1 MATDVDRLIV
11 SVEAR
16 MRSFEREMQRM
27 NGVADKRA
35 RAVEV
40 RFQKMNQTLDR
51 IGRGAAASLI
61 GPLTGIGAA
70 LSTRE
75 VLQYADA
82 WTSAKNSLAV
92 AGVTGA
98 KQAEVLDKLY
108 RSAQN
113 NAAPITSMAD
123 LFGKA
128 AQASDNLGASQE
140 DLLKFSDGVGVALR
154 VAGSSA
160 GEASGSL
167 TQLGQLLG
175 QARVQAEEFNSINE
189 GARPILIAVAN
200 GLDKAG
206 GSVNKLKQLVNDGK
220 VSGKQFFEAFL
231 KGLPSIQSMAANA
244 TQTIDQGITKVNNAF
259 TKYIGE
265 ADASLGVSEKLVAAL
280 NALAENFDDVGDT
293 AVAFATII
301 AGALVGR
308 AIGGM
313 ILSLGN
319 GVAALMALNRA
330 IALGTTGAI
339 TFRAALGPLSVIAG
353 IAAGAAIAF
362 SNWSSSIDDATRSLA
377 DSAAGAGQIQGMIDD
392 AKRAQDAYKT
402 AISSTAGAQTSAS
415 SSIVA
420 DTKREF
426 EAKKSLLE
434 LEVKRQQALLAVK
447 QAELSD
453 AGSRLKSEV
462 GASVF
467 TRIDTDRTGY
477 SDPRVGRLV
486 NLPDDITGLDKT
498 REVIANSP
506 VTAEIQKIRA
516 EMDLTEISANKL
528 TAALNTTFSD
538 TGGGGGG
545 ASAPDTGGK
554 GKGGKSKRA
563 DEFQR
568 MSERIKEATE
578 QLLVQNA
585 AQQQVN
591 PTINDY
597 GRAVEFATAQQELLT
612 AAQKA
617 GMEITPALKDQIG
630 SLAGAY
636 ADASVASQKLAAT
649 QEKVREQA
657 DFFGQTAYDAFSD
670 LIPQIETGNA
680 ALDKFLNTLIEAVA
694 QAALLGTGPFGSVG
708 GGGLFGGL
716 FKLFGFAKGGIAAN
730 GKPQALPRFAKGGVA
745 RSASIFGEAGP
756 EAAVPL
762 PDGRRIPVDLR
773 APQSSGT
780 GSETITI
787 NLAADQSIMAD
798 IADQRIQTASGTIV
812 QVAVTQSQKQ
822 VVPTMA
828 NYQQN
833 KAGGDYR
840 NG

>member
-16 MRSFEREMQRM
+16 MRAFEREMQRM

-35 RAVEV
+35 KAVEV
-40 RFQKMNQTLDR
+40 RFQKMNKTLDT
-51 IGRGAAASLI
+51 IGRSAAASLI
-61 GPLTGIGAA
+61 GPLSGIGAA
-70 LSTRE
+70 LSVRE
-75 VLQYADA
+75 VMQYADA
-82 WTSAKNSLAV
+82 WTAAKNSLAV
-92 AGVTGA
+92 AGVTGS
-98 KQAEVLDKLY
+98 KQVDVLNQIY

-113 NAAPITSMAD
+113 NAAPVTAMAD

-128 AQASDNLGASQE
+128 SQASDNLGASQQ

-154 VAGSSA
+154 VAGTGAS
-160 GEASGSL
+160 EASGSL

-244 TQTIDQGITKVNNAF
+244 TQTIDQGLTKVNNAF

-265 ADASLGVSEKLVAAL
+265 ADASLGVSERLVAAL
-280 NALAENFDDVGDT
+280 NALADNFDGVGDT

-301 AGALVGR
+301 AGALAGR

-313 ILSLGN
+313 ILALGN
-319 GVAALMALNRA
+319 GVTALMALNRA
-330 IALGTTGAI
+330 IALGTTSAI

-362 SNWSSSIDDATRSLA
+362 SNWSTNIDDATRSLA
-377 DSAAGAGQIQGMIDD
+377 ESAAGAGQIQGMIDD
-392 AKRAQDAYKT
+392 AKRAQDAYKS
-402 AISSTAGAQTSAS
+402 AIASTAGAQTSAS
-415 SSIVA
+415 TSIVA

-434 LEVKRQQALLAVK
+434 LEVKRQQALIAVK
-447 QAELSD
+447 QAELSA
-453 AGSRLKSEV
+453 AGARLKSEIGSKV
-462 GASVF
+462 M
-467 TRIDTDRTGY
+467 TRVDTDRTGF

-498 REVIANSP
+498 REVIAKSP
-506 VTAEIQKIRA
+506 ISAEIQKIRA
-516 EMDLTEISANKL
+516 EMDLTEVSANKL
-528 TAALNTTFSD
+528 SSALNTTFSD
-538 TGGGGGG
+538 TGGGGG
-545 ASAPDTGGK
+545 ASAPDAGGK

-591 PTINDY
+591 PTVNDY
-597 GRAVEFATAQQELLT
+597 GRAVEYATARQELLT

-617 GMEITPALKDQIG
+617 GMDITPALQSQIDA
-630 SLAGAY
+630 LAGAY
-636 ADASVASQKLAAT
+636 ADASVASEKLAAT
-649 QEKVREQA
+649 QAKVKEQA
-657 DFFGQTAYDAFSD
+657 DFFKQTAYDAFSE

-694 QAALLGTGPFGSVG
+694 QAALLGTGPFASVG

-730 GKPQALPRFAKGGVA
+730 GKPQSLPKFAKGGVA

-773 APQSSGT
+773 GPRSSVG

-787 NLAADQSIMAD
+787 NLAADQSIIAD
-798 IADQRIQTASGTIV
+798 IADQRVQTASGTIV
-812 QVAVTQSQKQ
+812 QVAVSQSTQR

-828 NYQQN
+828 SYQKN
-833 KAGGDYR
+833 KAGAEWR
-840 NG
+840 S

>member
-1 MATDVDRLIV
+1 MATDVERLIV

-16 MRSFEREMQRM
+16 MRAFEREMQRM
-27 NGVADKRA
+27 SGVADKRA
-35 RAVEV
+35 KAVEV
-40 RFQKMNQTLDR
+40 RFQKMNKTLDT
-51 IGRGAAASLI
+51 IGRSAAASLI
-61 GPLTGIGAA
+61 GPLSGIGAA
-70 LSTRE
+70 LSVRE
-75 VLQYADA
+75 VMQYADA
-82 WTSAKNSLAV
+82 WTAAKNSLAV

-98 KQAEVLDKLY
+98 KQADILDQIY

-113 NAAPITSMAD
+113 NAAPVTAMAD

-128 AQASDNLGASQE
+128 AQASDNLGASQQ

-160 GEASGSL
+160 SEASGAL

-175 QARVQAEEFNSINE
+175 SARVQAEEFNSVND

-244 TQTIDQGITKVNNAF
+244 TQTIDQGLTKVNNAF

-265 ADASLGVSEKLVAAL
+265 ADASLGVSERLVAAL
-280 NALAENFDDVGDT
+280 NALADNFDEVGDT

-308 AIGGM
+308 AIGAM

-319 GVAALMALNRA
+319 GVTALMALNRA

-362 SNWSSSIDDATRSLA
+362 SNWSTSIDDATRSLA
-377 DSAAGAGQIQGMIDD
+377 ESAAGAGQIQGMIDD
-392 AKRAQDAYKT
+392 AKRAQEAYKS
-402 AISSTAGAQTSAS
+402 AISSTAGAQTSATT
-415 SSIVA
+415 SIVA

-434 LEVKRQQALLAVK
+434 LEVKRQQALIAVK
-447 QAELSD
+447 QAELSA
-453 AGSRLKSEV
+453 AGARLKAEV
-462 GASVF
+462 GDKVM
-467 TRIDTDRTGY
+467 TRVDTDRTGY

-486 NLPDDITGLDKT
+486 NLPDDITGLEKT

-506 VTAEIQKIRA
+506 VSAEIQKIRA
-516 EMDLTEISANKL
+516 EMDLTEVSANKL
-528 TAALNTTFSD
+528 TSALNTTFSD
-538 TGGGGGG
+538 TGGGGG
-545 ASAPDTGGK
+545 ASAPDAGGK
-554 GKGGKSKRA
+554 GKGKSKRA

-591 PTINDY
+591 PTVNDY
-597 GRAVEFATAQQELLT
+597 GRAVEYATSRQELLT

-617 GMEITPALKDQIG
+617 GMEITPALQSQIDA
-630 SLAGAY
+630 LAGAY
-636 ADASVASQKLAAT
+636 ADASVASEKLAAT
-649 QEKVREQA
+649 QAKVKEQA
-657 DFFGQTAYDAFSD
+657 EFFKQTAYDSFSE

-694 QAALLGTGPFGSVG
+694 QAALLGTGPFASVG

-730 GKPQALPRFAKGGVA
+730 GKPQSLPKFAKGGVA

-773 APQSSGT
+773 APRSSGS
-780 GSETITI
+780 GSESITI
-787 NLAADQSIMAD
+787 NLAADQSIIAD

-812 QVAVTQSQKQ
+812 TVAVSQAKSQ

-828 NYQQN
+828 NYQQT